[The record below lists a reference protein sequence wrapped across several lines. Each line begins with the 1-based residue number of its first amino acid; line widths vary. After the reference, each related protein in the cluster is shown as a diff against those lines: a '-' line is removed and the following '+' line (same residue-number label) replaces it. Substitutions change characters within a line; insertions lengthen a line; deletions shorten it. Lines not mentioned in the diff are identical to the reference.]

1 MATPNIC
8 PICYGMY
15 SNVNWVSTI
24 PCGHS
29 FCKRCVT
36 RMRDG
41 GRITCGICRRFF
53 RDEIRKNYQFM
64 DLLEENNMLGEA
76 EEEDV
81 AQSQQLEVP
90 AAPTQQN
97 GDFIFIVWELMNYG
111 RKRIKT

>member
-1 MATPNIC
+1 
-8 PICYGMY
+8 
-15 SNVNWVSTI
+15 
-24 PCGHS
+24 
-29 FCKRCVT
+29 
-36 RMRDG
+36 
-41 GRITCGICRRFF
+41 
-53 RDEIRKNYQFM
+53 M